1 MPRQLFVTED
11 IMPET
16 EARLQDVQR
25 AINRILR
32 LLMSQGNS
40 MLEMGAQ
47 EILDD
52 LLSRSGWS
60 REP

>member
-1 MPRQLFVTED
+1 
-11 IMPET
+11 MPET